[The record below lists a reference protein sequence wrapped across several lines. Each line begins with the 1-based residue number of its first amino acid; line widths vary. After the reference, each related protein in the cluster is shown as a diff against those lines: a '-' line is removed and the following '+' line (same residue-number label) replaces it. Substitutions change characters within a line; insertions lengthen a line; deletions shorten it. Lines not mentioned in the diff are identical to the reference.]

1 MSAAPT
7 GRWPRCHTGGA
18 RQLLRNLIHTDLE
31 PSNFSPPQDPP
42 VCGHVTG
49 KDKQGLHHGL

>member
-1 MSAAPT
+1 MCGSDRTLAPLPT
-7 GRWPRCHTGGA
+7 GGV
-18 RQLLRNLIHTDLE
+18 RQLLRNLIHTALE